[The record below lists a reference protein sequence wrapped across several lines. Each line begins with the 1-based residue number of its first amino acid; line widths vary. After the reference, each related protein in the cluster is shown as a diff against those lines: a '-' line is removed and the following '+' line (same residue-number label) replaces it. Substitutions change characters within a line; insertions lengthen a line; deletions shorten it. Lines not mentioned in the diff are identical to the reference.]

1 MAKSSLPRIDGDHP
15 EKESL
20 KPGSIMTLAEDER
33 LEHAPISEGYVR
45 RNVHVK
51 MNSAQSKTL
60 AKKMRALQD
69 RGAMTAN
76 GKHVDNLAQTVR
88 WMLENM
94 VDTPNRD

>member
-1 MAKSSLPRIDGDHP
+1 MAKSSLPRIDGT
-15 EKESL
+15 EAIQEL
-20 KPGSIMTLAEDER
+20 KPMATQT
-33 LEHAPISEGYVR
+33 EHAPISEGYVR

-76 GKHVDNLAQTVR
+76 GKYVDNLAQTVR

-94 VDTPNRD
+94 VDNPNRD